1 MTELT
6 PKAEAL
12 REKLDHLTYQGC
24 HVPIDERVGA
34 VARTIVEELGITE
47 ENVADLEWAALDCEG
62 GSRHETA
69 TQVRSIASA
78 ISTLL
83 ELAGEPPASG

>member
-34 VARTIVEELGITE
+34 VARTIVEKLGISE
-47 ENVADLEWAALDCEG
+47 DHVDELRHAAGDSEAC
-62 GSRHETA
+62 SRHGTA
-69 TQVRSIASA
+69 ECVRDIANA
-78 ISTLL
+78 LSTLL
-83 ELAGEPPASG
+83 ELAGVNHGE

>member
-34 VARTIVEELGITE
+34 VARTIIEELGITGE
-47 ENVADLEWAALDCEG
+47 CSCELSEG
-62 GSRHETA
+62 QCAHA
-69 TQVRSIASA
+69 TRRELSA
-78 ISTLL
+78 FTLL
-83 ELAGEPPASG
+83 ELAGVNHGE